1 MMIPPAERVSVLE
14 HVVSYG
20 VSYNKRKCS
29 VSLLL
34 SERATVVTKQLAMRR
49 VINNMRFIYDLINE
63 IKATGTTTAYP
74 N

>member
-1 MMIPPAERVSVLE
+1 MIPPAERVSVLE

-34 SERATVVTKQLAMRR
+34 SESPREIAVTRDLATRR
-49 VINNMRFIYDLINE
+49 VINNMRFIYELMKLKLPRLHTLMN
-63 IKATGTTTAYP
+63 
-74 N
+74 